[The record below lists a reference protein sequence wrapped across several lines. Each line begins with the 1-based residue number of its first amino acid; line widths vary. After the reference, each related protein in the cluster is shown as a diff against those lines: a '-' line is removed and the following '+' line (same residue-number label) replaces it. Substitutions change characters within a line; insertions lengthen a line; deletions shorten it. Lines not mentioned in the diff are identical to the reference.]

1 MDVYLQKF
9 GGFIQWHL
17 APPIEGEM
25 PTPTKKESRK
35 PLGITNLFLLPNSNE
50 K

>member
-25 PTPTKKESRK
+25 PTPTKKSHAN
-35 PLGITNLFLLPNSNE
+35 P
-50 K
+50 